1 MQNLWV
7 WMPILYLLKKKS
19 MCKWTC
25 VQTRIIQGS
34 TVVQS
39 SVLRAV
45 MSISRGCGTGARRKE
60 PIYAWCEQVM
70 RKMKRDRL
78 VENGAGAAQGSGKG
92 VSIIIYTRAPE
103 LKGRVT
109 MLQGG
114 GCLMCDPESALGVNC
129 EPQLSPLPILSY
141 LPPDGSI
148 TQPHF

>member
-1 MQNLWV
+1 MVQSANAEPVGLDADSV
-7 WMPILYLLKKKS
+7 FTEKKS

-34 TVVQS
+34 AIVQS

-70 RKMKRDRL
+70 RKMKRDQL

-92 VSIIIYTRAPE
+92 VSRHHLHAGARTER
-103 LKGRVT
+103 KGDHAA
-109 MLQGG
+109 G
-114 GCLMCDPESALGVNC
+114 LGAFNV
-129 EPQLSPLPILSY
+129 
-141 LPPDGSI
+141 
-148 TQPHF
+148 